1 MKLPHAGVAA
11 ALLASTLF
19 MAGCATQT
27 TPSTFNRSE
36 VGRAQD
42 VQMGTVQSIRAV
54 QIQNDSRGVPTLV
67 GAAIGGVAGSTIG
80 GGSRA
85 NAIGAIA
92 GAAAGGAAGNA
103 LARGARNGVEI
114 TVQLENGR
122 TVAVVQDGNPNDYRV
137 GDRVRVSS
145 DGATTR
151 VTR

>member
-1 MKLPHAGVAA
+1 MKLSQAGAA
-11 ALLASTLF
+11 TALLASALF
-19 MAGCATQT
+19 MTACATHT

-42 VQMGTVQSIRAV
+42 VQMGTVRSIRAV
-54 QIQNDSRGVPTLV
+54 QIQNASRGMATIV
-67 GAAIGGVAGSTIG
+67 GADIGGVAGSSIG

-85 NAIGAIA
+85 NTIGASA
-92 GAAAGGAAGNA
+92 GGAAGGAAGNG
-103 LARGARNGVEI
+103 LARSARNGVEI

>member
-1 MKLPHAGVAA
+1 MKLPHAGVAT
-11 ALLASTLF
+11 ALLASAQF
-19 MAGCATQT
+19 MAGCATHT

-42 VQMGTVQSIRAV
+42 VQMGTIQSIRGV

-67 GAAIGGVAGSTIG
+67 GAAIGGVAGSSIG

-85 NAIGAIA
+85 NAVGAIA

-103 LARGARNGVEI
+103 LSRNARNGVEI

-122 TVAVVQDGNPNDYRV
+122 TVAVVQDGNANDYRV

-145 DGATTR
+145 DGTTTR